1 MSVQGISF
9 LALKWGRISL
19 KKCRKVHLDAY
30 FHQASLKCGCYPA
43 GLQLDQF
50 ANFPLCN
57 PQGITCYRSQR
68 FLRFNI
74 ACFFSLKISTYSF
87 LRNYSLPSRS
97 CKIPCHGLYSDVEH
111 EAISQTI
118 GLETPGMSQLMKEYL
133 SFKRGNLTDP
143 VPYLSGTFPIRH

>member
-1 MSVQGISF
+1 M
-9 LALKWGRISL
+9 
-19 KKCRKVHLDAY
+19 KKCPLHLDAY

-43 GLQLDQF
+43 GLQLEQF
-50 ANFPLCN
+50 SNFPLCN
-57 PQGITCYRSQR
+57 PQGITCYRYDI

-74 ACFFSLKISTYSF
+74 TFFCSPKISTSSH

-111 EAISQTI
+111 EAISQTV

-133 SFKRGNLTDP
+133 SYRRGNLTDP
-143 VPYLSGTFPIRH
+143 VPYLSGTCPIQY